1 MQANPKNPIS
11 LLQPFMPH
19 WLRAAVELEDANG
32 LEEIRV
38 RAGRPIQ
45 LVYAAHERMLPLS
58 PDATL
63 LYELLESL
71 CAHSVAAMERE
82 LAQGY
87 ITVRGCRVG
96 ISGRA
101 VAREGGGGI
110 ARYSHVTGFN
120 LRIARE
126 VRGCAEPV
134 MQELYDGEGGVYST
148 LVLSAPGAG
157 KTTLLRD
164 AARILSEG
172 WRGERGRKVS
182 LADERGELA
191 GAYLGVPTFDVGTR
205 TDVTDGCMKAEAMR
219 SLIRSMSPEV
229 LVTDEI
235 GSDADA
241 EAVLLAGTSGVAVLA
256 SAHARDEKEAL
267 RKPYL
272 KKLADAGCFEK
283 CLVLRR
289 EGECANIRCV
299 RMRMP

>member
-1 MQANPKNPIS
+1 MATSLRNPTAI
-11 LLQPFMPH
+11 LQPFIPY
-19 WLRAAVELEDANG
+19 WLRAAIEIEDTNA

-38 RAGRPIQ
+38 RVGKPIQ
-45 LVYAAHERMLPLS
+45 LVCAAREKMLPLS
-58 PDATL
+58 PDFAL
-63 LYELLESL
+63 CQELLECL
-71 CAHSVAAMERE
+71 CEHSVAAYERE

-101 VAREGGGGI
+101 VAREGTI

-120 LRIARE
+120 LRLARE

-134 MQELYDGEGGVYST
+134 MNEIYDGEGGVNSV

-164 AARILSEG
+164 AARLVSDG
-172 WRGERGRKVS
+172 WRSERGRKVCI
-182 LADERGELA
+182 ADERGELA
-191 GAYLGVPTFDVGTR
+191 GAYLGQPSFDVGAR
-205 TDVTDGCMKAEAMR
+205 TDVTDGCMKSEAMR

-235 GSDADA
+235 GSDSDA
-241 EAVLLAGTSGVAVLA
+241 EAIMLAAASGVAVLA
-256 SAHARDEKEAL
+256 SAHARDERDAM

-272 KKLADAGCFEK
+272 KKLAESGCFDK
-283 CLVLRR
+283 FMVLRR
-289 EGECANIRCV
+289 EGEQADIRAA
-299 RMRMP
+299 RFRAL

>member
-1 MQANPKNPIS
+1 MQLPAKNPIS
-11 LLQPFMPH
+11 VLHPFIPQ
-19 WLRAAVELEDANG
+19 WLRAAIEREDIEG

-45 LVYAAHERMLPLS
+45 LVYASGERMLPLS
-58 PDATL
+58 PDAEL
-63 LYELLESL
+63 LFELLESL
-71 CAHSVAAMERE
+71 CEHSVAAKERE
-82 LAQGY
+82 LAEGY
-87 ITVRGCRVG
+87 LTVRGCRVG

-101 VAREGGGGI
+101 VARGSEGSI

-120 LRIARE
+120 LRLARE

-134 MQELYDGEGGVYST
+134 MHEFYDGEGGVMGA

-164 AARILSEG
+164 AARLLSDG
-172 WRGERGRKVS
+172 WRSERGRKVAV
-182 LADERGELA
+182 ADERGELA
-191 GAYLGVPTFDVGTR
+191 GAYLGVSTFDVGAR
-205 TDVTDGCMKAEAMR
+205 TDVTDGCNKAEAMR

-241 EAVLLAGTSGVAVLA
+241 QAVLWAAASGVAVLA
-256 SAHARDEKEAL
+256 SAHARDEREAL

-272 KKLADAGCFEK
+272 KTLIEAGCFDK
-283 CLVLRR
+283 LLVLRR
-289 EGECANIRCV
+289 EGNYANIRAV
-299 RMRMP
+299 RFALP

>member
-1 MQANPKNPIS
+1 MATSSQYPVTI
-11 LLQPFMPH
+11 LQPFIPH
-19 WLRAAVELEDANG
+19 WLRAAIEVEDTAC

-38 RAGRPIQ
+38 RVGRPIQ
-45 LVYAAHERMLPLS
+45 LVYASRERLLPLS
-58 PDATL
+58 PDAAL
-63 LYELLESL
+63 CAELLERL
-71 CAHSVAAMERE
+71 CENSVAAMERE
-82 LAQGY
+82 LSQGY

-101 VAREGGGGI
+101 VTGEGGI

-120 LRIARE
+120 LRLARE

-134 MQELYDGEGGVYST
+134 MNEVYDGEGGVYSA

-164 AARILSEG
+164 MARVVSDG
-172 WRGERGRKVS
+172 WRNERGRKVCV
-182 LADERGELA
+182 ADERGELA
-191 GAYLGVPTFDVGTR
+191 GAYLGVPAFDMGMR

-219 SLIRSMSPEV
+219 SMIRSMSPEV

-241 EAVLLAGTSGVAVLA
+241 EAVALAAASGVAVLS
-256 SAHARDEKEAL
+256 SAHARDEKDAM

-272 KKLADAGCFEK
+272 KKLAESGCFDK
-283 CLVLRR
+283 LLILKR
-289 EGECANIRCV
+289 EGENADIRV
-299 RMRMP
+299 ARLRAP